1 MSKNCYISNMA
12 VSNLYIFYKLMTYGY
27 IDINE
32 LDLSKDKSIRY
43 ISNIRYMLD
52 EFHIYDIEIFYNK
65 DLKRYELKK

>member
-1 MSKNCYISNMA
+1 MA

-32 LDLSKDKSIRY
+32 LYLSKDKSIRY

>member
-32 LDLSKDKSIRY
+32 LYLSKDKSIRY